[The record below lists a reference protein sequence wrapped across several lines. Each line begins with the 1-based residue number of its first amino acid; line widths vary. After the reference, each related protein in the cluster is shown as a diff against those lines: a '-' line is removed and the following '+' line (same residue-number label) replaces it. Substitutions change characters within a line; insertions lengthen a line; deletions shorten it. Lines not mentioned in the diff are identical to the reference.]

1 MGFKAGTIV
10 KGKVDPN
17 AGLPSLSQEEL
28 LYLLHI
34 IGNHKFEGKDVEK
47 IFNLTL
53 KLQKIYLHYD
63 KMAKLK
69 EKKYPNGRK
78 N

>member
-47 IFNLTL
+47 IFNLKRT
-53 KLQKIYLHYD
+53 KIKCIYITI
-63 KMAKLK
+63 
-69 EKKYPNGRK
+69 R
-78 N
+78 